1 MPLTEN
7 HHATTQDA
15 GEAPRPL
22 QGSLGT
28 LVLRGLAAGVIAGIA
43 AGAVAFL
50 VGEPL
55 IDAAIAIEE
64 AAAHTDGASH
74 DHGEDALV
82 SRAGQKL
89 GLFLATTLAGMAL
102 GAIVAVIAHHSRR
115 RVALSGPALVLA
127 IAGCGWLALEA
138 VPFFKYPANPPAVGD
153 PATITERTLLWC
165 GIVLVGLIAI
175 GAGILARSW
184 VPART
189 GRELHALASIA
200 AFLAV
205 VTTGYIVLPA
215 VDEVGAEFP
224 ASLLWDFRMSSLL
237 VQGTL
242 WLVLGAAFA
251 LLSERAAQRAALD

>member
-1 MPLTEN
+1 MPLTDQ
-7 HHATTQDA
+7 TTVHGVAAAD
-15 GEAPRPL
+15 RPL
-22 QGSLGT
+22 RGSLGS
-28 LVLRGLAAGVIAGIA
+28 LVLRGLAAGAIAGIA

-50 VGEPL
+50 LGEPL

-64 AAAHTDGASH
+64 AVAHTEGTSH
-74 DHGEDALV
+74 DHGEDALI

-89 GLFLATTLAGMAL
+89 GLFLATTLIGMAL
-102 GAIVAVIAHHSRR
+102 GAIVAVIAHHARR
-115 RVALSGPALVLA
+115 RVAMSGPALVLA

-165 GIVLVGLIAI
+165 GIVLVGLVAI

-189 GRELHALASIA
+189 GSELRALASIA
-200 AFLAV
+200 GFLAV
-205 VTTGYIVLPA
+205 VSAGYIVLPA
-215 VDEVGAEFP
+215 VDEVGAGFP
-224 ASLLWDFRMSSLL
+224 ASLLWDFRMASLL

-242 WLVLGAAFA
+242 WLILGAAFA
-251 LLSERAAQRAALD
+251 LLSERAAQRIALD

>member
-1 MPLTEN
+1 MPLTGQ
-7 HHATTQDA
+7 TTVQGA
-15 GEAPRPL
+15 APASRPL
-22 QGSLGT
+22 EGTLGS

-43 AGAVAFL
+43 AGAVGFL
-50 VGEPL
+50 LGEPL

-64 AAAHTDGASH
+64 AAAHGDGHTH
-74 DHGEDALV
+74 DHGDDALI

-89 GLFLATTLAGMAL
+89 GLFLTTTLVGMAL
-102 GAIVAVIAHHSRR
+102 GAIVAVIAHHARR
-115 RVALSGPALVLA
+115 RVTLSGPALVLA

-165 GIVLVGLIAI
+165 GIVLVGLVAI

-189 GRELHALASIA
+189 GSELRALASIA
-200 AFLAV
+200 AFLTV
-205 VTTGYIVLPA
+205 VATGYLVLPG
-215 VDEVGAEFP
+215 VDEVGADFP
-224 ASLLWDFRMSSLL
+224 ASLLWDFRMASLL

-242 WLVLGAAFA
+242 WLALGAAFA
-251 LLSERAAQRAALD
+251 LLSERAARRMALG